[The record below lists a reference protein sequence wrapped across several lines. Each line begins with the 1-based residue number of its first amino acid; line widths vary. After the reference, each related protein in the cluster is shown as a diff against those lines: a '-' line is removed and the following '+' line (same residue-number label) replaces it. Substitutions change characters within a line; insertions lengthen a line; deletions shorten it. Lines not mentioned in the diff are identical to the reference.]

1 MCNYALWIYQCF
13 ILAAFVICYFV
24 ISRFRFFVI
33 TILRYYVKS
42 QAALIFHFYIFI
54 FFIFYSFST
63 KRLPLSMT
71 LTILTR
77 VPVGRKSPS
86 VKALIS

>member
-1 MCNYALWIYQCF
+1 MF
-13 ILAAFVICYFV
+13 HFSGICYLLFCYFE
-24 ISRFRFFVI
+24 ISFLRFFVI
-33 TILRYYVKS
+33 TILRYYVIS
-42 QAALIFHFYIFI
+42 TNPMPPQYFIFTFLY